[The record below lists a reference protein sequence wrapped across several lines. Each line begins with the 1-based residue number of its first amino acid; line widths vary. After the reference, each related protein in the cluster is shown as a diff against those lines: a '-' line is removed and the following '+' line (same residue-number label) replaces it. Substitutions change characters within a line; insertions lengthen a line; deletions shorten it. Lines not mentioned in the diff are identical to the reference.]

1 MKQRKGRTVLL
12 KFEYETTRV
21 ILVAENEP
29 PMLNTLRSVLER
41 NGYRTIPARNGEEIV
56 NLARKER
63 PDLILMDMR
72 MPLLD
77 GYASARVLS
86 RDSVTRDIPI
96 IAFQAPSGGTSGD
109 SSGRGRNLKPFD
121 EKQLLK
127 QIHQALQAR
136 HAIESVRF

>member
-1 MKQRKGRTVLL
+1 MLL
-12 KFEYETTRV
+12 KFEYKTTHV
-21 ILVAENEP
+21 ILVAENEST
-29 PMLNTLRSVLER
+29 MLNTLRNTLEK
-41 NGYRTIPARNGEEIV
+41 NGYRTIPARNGEEVV
-56 NLARKER
+56 NLARRER

-96 IAFQAPSGGTSGD
+96 IAFQAPNGDKSGNLSGEN
-109 SSGRGRNLKPFD
+109 RHLKSFD

-136 HAIESVRF
+136 HAIESVRL